1 MIPIKTTDVRIT
13 SYYGNRE
20 YMYRGKLIK
29 DFHHGIDLVPKNFKG
44 NEEIIAFYDG
54 VVTGVQK
61 VGKQYGTGCYVRI
74 KHDKGLY
81 TLYYHLKSETIC
93 VNVGDKV
100 VKGQKLGIIGT
111 TGQST
116 GVHLHFQIDKGNNST
131 SINPYDYV
139 FNNKELIQKTGYDN
153 YTDEQLAVMVW
164 HGYFGNGQERKNKLG
179 DRYESVQ
186 KIVNLQA
193 KQKQEKI
200 NNDELLNL
208 VRKTIRGDFGNG
220 QERKNKLGT
229 KYDIVQKQ
237 VNLNIK
243 NGNTSWN
250 NIKLY

>member
-20 YMYRGKLIK
+20 YMYQGKLVK

-54 VVTGVQK
+54 IVTGVQK
-61 VGKQYGTGCYVRI
+61 IGKQYGTGCYVRL
-74 KHDKGLY
+74 KHDKDLY

-100 VKGQKLGIIGT
+100 KKGQKLGIIGT
-111 TGQST
+111 TGKST

-153 YTDEQLAVMVW
+153 YTDEQLADMVW

-200 NNDELLNL
+200 SNDELLNL

-220 QERKNKLGT
+220 QERKNKLGL

>member
-1 MIPIKTTDVRIT
+1 MIPIKTSDVRVT

-20 YMYRGKLIK
+20 YMYNGKLVK
-29 DFHHGIDLVPKNFKG
+29 DFHHGIDLVPKNYKG
-44 NEEIIAFYDG
+44 NEEILAFEDG
-54 VVTGVQK
+54 IVTGVQK
-61 VGKQYGTGCYVRI
+61 IGKQYGVGCYVRI
-74 KHDKGLY
+74 KHDKGIN

-111 TGQST
+111 TGKST

-153 YTDEQLAVMVW
+153 YTDEQLADMVW

-186 KIVNLQA
+186 KLVNLQS

-200 NNDELLNL
+200 NNDELLEL

-220 QERKNKLGT
+220 QERKNKLGN
-229 KYDIVQKQ
+229 KYKEVQKQ
-237 VNLNIK
+237 VDLNIK
-243 NGNTSWN
+243 DGNTSWN
-250 NIKLY
+250 KIKLY

>member
-13 SYYGNRE
+13 SYFGNRE
-20 YMYRGKLIK
+20 YMYQGKLVK

-61 VGKQYGTGCYVRI
+61 IGKQYGTGCYVRI
-74 KHDKGLY
+74 KHDEGLY

-100 VKGQKLGIIGT
+100 KKGQKLGIIGT
-111 TGQST
+111 TGKST

-164 HGYFGNGQERKNKLG
+164 DGYFGNGQERKNKLG

-193 KQKQEKI
+193 KQKQEK
-200 NNDELLNL
+200 NSNDELLNL

-220 QERKNKLGT
+220 QERKNKLGL